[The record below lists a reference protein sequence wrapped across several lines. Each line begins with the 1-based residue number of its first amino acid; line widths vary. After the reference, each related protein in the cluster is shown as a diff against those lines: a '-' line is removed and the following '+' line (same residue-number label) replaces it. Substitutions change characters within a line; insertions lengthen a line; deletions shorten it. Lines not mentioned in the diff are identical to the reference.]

1 MSSPEI
7 IELDGSAIQPFKY
20 EISQNSKGYC
30 QMKVTVRT
38 DKPLSTE
45 GEYKALREQFG
56 KAFVAMQSV
65 ILSEDLKVQPDND
78 PIDQKHWNIVISDL
92 EQQEAEMI
100 KTMLQA
106 WTEEEDSPPIADCI
120 DIIPPRV
127 KKR

>member
-1 MSSPEI
+1 
-7 IELDGSAIQPFKY
+7 
-20 EISQNSKGYC
+20 
-30 QMKVTVRT
+30 
-38 DKPLSTE
+38 
-45 GEYKALREQFG
+45 
-56 KAFVAMQSV
+56 
-65 ILSEDLKVQPDND
+65 
-78 PIDQKHWNIVISDL
+78 L